1 MKFPYV
7 FLLALTPLV
16 QAGGPDRFTPTNRV
30 SGIGISRDD
39 IADDL
44 LDVRTE
50 RMIESQT
57 FSIMRE
63 AQALPGAKRV
73 TGNAKLQALFRS
85 ASAASGIPASV
96 IEAICYLESWGDP
109 KAQSITGPRGI
120 MQISGATAASM
131 DLKVTYATRYKTS
144 RDKVPVKVKAKGKNK
159 GKTAYRTVTRKTPY
173 KVQVRDDRMLPE
185 RAIPAA
191 AHYLAGM
198 ERKFG
203 GQDWAIFAYHCGQ
216 GGVGMMQEITRR
228 ARGIPADKMTV
239 ARMFFASN
247 PAWNRE
253 LYDATQQQMQ
263 RDYSPT
269 YWFRIRRAEQLLAL
283 YRRDPEEFARL
294 AQEYKSDFAT
304 NGRAPHRLSVWLK
317 KDDLVFRSSDDI
329 RAALGQKL
337 VKALNRPDYFGYA
350 VKLPA
355 DADYLSEAS
364 PSAIGTLAY
373 IAFETRRLY
382 EQTGAKG
389 PFRPLVVTALVEPE
403 EYASQKGK
411 PEALAHCSGH
421 VFDID
426 YSALP
431 PAELECLRFVL
442 SDLGWEGYLGFVED
456 GMESLHIGCSPGARE
471 FFTKVFQEAAGK
483 ASGDIVEVG
492 EGK

>member
-7 FLLALTPLV
+7 FLLGLIPLV
-16 QAGGPDRFTPTNRV
+16 QADGPDRFTPTNRV
-30 SGIGISRDD
+30 SGIGIARDD
-39 IADDL
+39 ISDDL
-44 LDVRTE
+44 LEVRTE

-85 ASAASGIPASV
+85 ASAASGIPASIV
-96 IEAICYLESWGDP
+96 EAICYLESWGDP
-109 KAQSITGPRGI
+109 NAQSITGPRGI

-144 RDKVPVKVKAKGKNK
+144 REKVPVKVKAKGKNK
-159 GKTAYRTVTRKTPY
+159 GKTAYHTVTRKTPY

-216 GGVGMMQEITRR
+216 GCVGMMQEITRR

-294 AQEYKSDFAT
+294 AQEYKSEFVT
-304 NGRAPHRLSVWLK
+304 NRAPHRLSVWLK

-337 VKALNRPDYFGYA
+337 VKALNRPEFFGYV

-355 DADYLSEAS
+355 ESDYLSEAS

-382 EQTGAKG
+382 EETGAKG
-389 PFRPLVVTALVEPE
+389 PFRPLPVTALVEPE
-403 EYASQKGK
+403 EYANQKGK
-411 PEALAHCSGH
+411 PEALSHCSGH

-483 ASGDIVEVG
+483 ASGDIVEAG

>member
-1 MKFPYV
+1 MRYPYV
-7 FLLALTPLV
+7 FLLALLPLV
-16 QAGGPDRFTPTNRV
+16 HAGGPDHFTPTQRV

-39 IADDL
+39 VSDEL

-73 TGNAKLQALFRS
+73 VGSTKLQALFRS
-85 ASAASGIPASV
+85 AAAASGMPASI

-109 KAQSITGPRGI
+109 KAQSITGPKGI
-120 MQISGATAASM
+120 MQISGATAVSM
-131 DLKVTYATRYKTS
+131 GLKVTYATRYKTT
-144 RDKVPVKVKAKGKNK
+144 REKVPVKKGK
-159 GKTAYRTVTRKTPY
+159 GKTSYRTVTRKTPY
-173 KVQVRDDRMLPE
+173 KVLVRDDRMLPE

-203 GQDWAIFAYHCGQ
+203 GRDWAIFAYHFGQ
-216 GGVGMMQEITRR
+216 GCVGMMQEITRR
-228 ARGIPADKMTV
+228 ARGIPADKQTV
-239 ARMFFASN
+239 ARMFFSQS

-253 LYDATQQQMQ
+253 LYEAVQQQMQ

-269 YWFRIRRAEQLLAL
+269 YWFRIKRAEQLLAL
-283 YRRDPEEFARL
+283 YRRDPGEFANL
-294 AQEYKSDFAT
+294 AQGYKSEFVT
-304 NGRAPHRLSVWLK
+304 NARAPHRLSVWLK
-317 KDDLVFRSSDDI
+317 KDDLVFHNGDDI
-329 RAALGQKL
+329 RAAMGQKL
-337 VKALNRPDYFGYA
+337 VKALIRPEYFGYA
-350 VKLPA
+350 LKLA
-355 DADYLSEAS
+355 EDSEYLSEAS
-364 PSAIGTLAY
+364 PSAVGTLAY

-382 EQTGAKG
+382 EEMGAKG
-389 PFRPLVVTALVEPE
+389 PFHPLVVTALVQPE
-403 EYASQKGK
+403 DYATQKGR
-411 PEALAHCSGH
+411 PEALSHCSGH

-426 YSALP
+426 YSVLP

-456 GMESLHIGCSPGARE
+456 GMDSLHIGCSPGSRD
-471 FFTKVFQEAAGK
+471 FFTKVFKEAAGK
-483 ASGDIVEVG
+483 AASDMVEGG

>member
-1 MKFPYV
+1 MKFLYV
-7 FLLALTPLV
+7 FLLALMPLAR
-16 QAGGPDRFTPTNRV
+16 AGGPDRFTPANRV

-39 IADDL
+39 VSDEL
-44 LDVRTE
+44 LNLRTE

-73 TGNAKLQALFRS
+73 TGNAKLQAMFRS
-85 ASAASGIPASV
+85 AESASGVPASV
-96 IEAICYLESWGDP
+96 VEAICYLESWGDP

-120 MQISGATAASM
+120 MQISGATATSM
-131 DLKVTYATRYKTS
+131 GLRVTYATRYTTT
-144 RDKVPVKVKAKGKNK
+144 RDKVPGKAKRK
-159 GKTAYRTVTRKTPY
+159 GKTTYRTVTRKTPY
-173 KVQVRDDRMLPE
+173 KVLARDERMLPE

-198 ERKFG
+198 ERRFG

-216 GGVGMMQEITRR
+216 GCVGMLQDITRR
-228 ARGIPADKMTV
+228 ARGVPADKMTV

-247 PAWNRE
+247 PVWNRE
-253 LYDATQQQMQ
+253 LYDAIQQQMQ

-283 YRRDPEEFARL
+283 YRRDPAEFARL
-294 AQEYKSDFAT
+294 AQEYKSEFVT
-304 NGRAPHRLSVWLK
+304 NRAPHRLSVWLK

-329 RAALGQKL
+329 RGALGQKL
-337 VKALNRPDYFGYA
+337 FKALDRPDYFGYA
-350 VKLPA
+350 LKLPA
-355 DADYLSEAS
+355 DSDYLSEAS

-382 EQTGAKG
+382 EEMRVKGA
-389 PFRPLVVTALVEPE
+389 FLPLEVTALVEPE
-403 EYASQKGK
+403 DYARQKGK

-426 YSALP
+426 YAALP

-456 GMESLHIGCSPGARE
+456 GMDSLHIGCSPGARE

-483 ASGDIVEVG
+483 AAGDIVE
-492 EGK
+492 

>member
-1 MKFPYV
+1 MKYSYV
-7 FLLALTPLV
+7 FLLALLPLV
-16 QAGGPDRFTPTNRV
+16 HAGGPDHFAPTQRV

-39 IADDL
+39 VSDQL

-73 TGNAKLQALFRS
+73 VGSSKLQALFRS
-85 ASAASGIPASV
+85 AAAASGMPASI

-109 KAQSITGPRGI
+109 KAQSITGPKGI
-120 MQISGATAASM
+120 MQISAATATSM
-131 DLKVTYATRYKTS
+131 GLKVTYATRYKTS
-144 RDKVPVKVKAKGKNK
+144 REKVPVKAKGKSK
-159 GKTAYRTVTRKTPY
+159 VTYRTVTRKTPY
-173 KVQVRDDRMLPE
+173 KVLVRDDRMVPE

-203 GQDWAIFAYHCGQ
+203 GRDWAIFAYHCGQ
-216 GGVGMMQEITRR
+216 GCVGMMQEITRR
-228 ARGIPADKMTV
+228 ARGVPADKMSV
-239 ARMFFASN
+239 ARMFFSQN

-253 LYDATQQQMQ
+253 LYEAIQQQMQ

-283 YRRDPEEFARL
+283 YRRDPAEFASL
-294 AQEYKSDFAT
+294 AQGYKSDFVT
-304 NGRAPHRLSVWLK
+304 NNARAPHRLSVWLK
-317 KDDLVFRSSDDI
+317 KDDLVFRNGDDI
-329 RAALGQKL
+329 RAAMGQKL
-337 VKALNRPDYFGYA
+337 VKALIRPEYFGYA
-350 VKLPA
+350 VKLA
-355 DADYLSEAS
+355 SDSEYLSEAS

-382 EQTGAKG
+382 EEMGAKG
-389 PFRPLVVTALVEPE
+389 PFRPLVVTSLVEPE
-403 EYASQKGK
+403 DYASQRGK
-411 PEALAHCSGH
+411 PEALSHCSGY
-421 VFDID
+421 VFDVD

-456 GMESLHIGCSPGARE
+456 GMDSLHIGCSPASRE
-471 FFTKVFQEAAGK
+471 FFTQVFKEAAGK
-483 ASGDIVEVG
+483 AAGDMVEAG

>member
-1 MKFPYV
+1 MRFPYA
-7 FLLALTPLV
+7 FLLALVPLV
-16 QAGGPDRFTPTNRV
+16 QAGGPERFTPTHRV
-30 SGIGISRDD
+30 NGIGISRDD
-39 IADDL
+39 ISDEL
-44 LDVRTE
+44 LEIRTE

-57 FSIMRE
+57 FTIMRE
-63 AQALPGAKRV
+63 SQALAGAKRV
-73 TGNAKLQALFRS
+73 TGSAKLQALFRS
-85 ASAASGIPASV
+85 ASAASGMPATV

-109 KAQSITGPRGI
+109 KAQSISGPRGI
-120 MQISGATAASM
+120 MQISGATAVSM
-131 DLKVTYATRYKTS
+131 GLKVTYATRYHTA
-144 RDKVPVKVKAKGKNK
+144 REKVPVKAKGK
-159 GKTAYRTVTRKTPY
+159 TTYRTVTRKTPY
-173 KVQVRDDRMLPE
+173 KVLVRDDRIVPE

-216 GGVGMMQEITRR
+216 GCVGMMQEIARR
-228 ARGIPADKMTV
+228 ARGVPAGQVTV
-239 ARMFFASN
+239 ARMFFSSN

-283 YRRDPEEFARL
+283 YRKDPAEFARL
-294 AQEYKSDFAT
+294 AQSYKSDFVPT
-304 NGRAPHRLSVWLK
+304 VRAPHRLSVWLK
-317 KDDLVFRSSDDI
+317 KDDLVYRSSDDI

-337 VKALNRPDYFGYA
+337 VKALNRPDYFGYE

-355 DADYLSEAS
+355 DLDSEYLTEAS

-373 IAFETRRLY
+373 ISFETRRLY
-382 EQTGAKG
+382 EEMGNKG

-403 EYASQKGK
+403 NYARQKGK

-456 GMESLHIGCSPGARE
+456 GMDSLHIGCSPGARE
-471 FFTKVFQEAAGK
+471 FFTQVFQEAAGK
-483 ASGDIVEVG
+483 AAGDMVVEG
-492 EGK
+492 ADK